1 MKKSRE
7 ERIKDLQAVN
17 KYFKQH
23 IGDSLEIYINGET
36 KSFKLLETKLT
47 LGIKT
52 DWLVVSKFENNILGE
67 IVIKLNASEK
77 YNGKYILINDRDK
90 DITLIDTF
98 GKIGKEYLRK
108 LENYYNRNIE
118 MAKKLEILDLELPFN
133 EEE

>member
-1 MKKSRE
+1 MKKLRE

-36 KSFKLLETKLT
+36 KSFKLLENEITKNNMVVSTFHNET
-47 LGIKT
+47 LGDVDFCLAT
-52 DWLVVSKFENNILGE
+52 MTFS
-67 IVIKLNASEK
+67 KLNYTLAVSDD
-77 YNGKYILINDRDK
+77 NT
-90 DITLIDTF
+90 ITDIDTF
-98 GKIGKEYLRK
+98 GDIGNEYLRK

>member
-1 MKKSRE
+1 MKKLRE

>member
-1 MKKSRE
+1 MKKLRE

-67 IVIKLNASEK
+67 IVIKLNASKK